1 MKTYVLILSRT
12 FPAYHPKAGQPTYF
26 KEQLQNTLLDIAG
39 VSACDCCKYETRNC
53 DTCGHNA
60 VNFRK
65 KIHTIRANFGLWEK
79 RIAEI
84 QAGCACLS
92 VREWTGRAYASKQ
105 VEIARLTAADGIGL
119 DSFVG
124 KTRKIGTRLPA
135 GFDFTS
141 DNIARNDGLS
151 VEDWKDWFS
160 NGAKYRK
167 NKRMAIIHF
176 TPFRYTK

>member
-65 KIHTIRANFGLWEK
+65 KYTQSGQISGFGRNVLQRYKPDVLVFLFESGRGEHTQASRWRSQGLPPPT
-79 RIAEI
+79 
-84 QAGCACLS
+84 
-92 VREWTGRAYASKQ
+92 V
-105 VEIARLTAADGIGL
+105 
-119 DSFVG
+119 
-124 KTRKIGTRLPA
+124 
-135 GFDFTS
+135 
-141 DNIARNDGLS
+141 
-151 VEDWKDWFS
+151 
-160 NGAKYRK
+160 
-167 NKRMAIIHF
+167 
-176 TPFRYTK
+176 